1 MDGDFVTTR
10 WSRVLAARDGS
21 EAEARQALEK
31 LFQAYWL
38 PLFAFVRRQGHDPDT
53 ASDLTQAYFTT
64 LLEKDFLK
72 AVEPSA
78 GRFRSFLLA
87 SLKHFLS
94 HERDKERALK
104 RGGGARTFSLDAQAA
119 EARLGR
125 EPVDS
130 LTPEEIF
137 ERQWALTV
145 LERGLYRLRV
155 ASVKVG
161 SEAVFDRLK
170 PYLTGETSRVPQREV
185 AAELGMSEGA
195 VRGAIHRLR
204 KRFGA
209 MLREEVSDTLADL
222 SDADDEIRYLLSVIQ
237 PWAGGGS

>member
-1 MDGDFVTTR
+1 MDRDFVTTR

-104 RGGGARTFSLDAQAA
+104 RGGGARFFSLDAQAA
-119 EARLGR
+119 EAQLGR
-125 EPVDS
+125 EPAEG

-137 ERQWALTV
+137 EQQWALTV
-145 LERGLYRLRV
+145 LERALERLRA
-155 ASVKVG
+155 ASAQAG
-161 SEAVFDRLK
+161 SEVLFERLR
-170 PYLTGETSRVPQREV
+170 PYLTGETSRIPHREV
-185 AAELGMSEGA
+185 AAELRMSEGA
-195 VRGAIHRLR
+195 VRTAVHRLR

-209 MLREEVSDTLADL
+209 MLRAEIGDTVADPTE
-222 SDADDEIRYLLSVIQ
+222 ADDEIRYLLSVIQ

>member
-1 MDGDFVTTR
+1 VNGGFVTTQ

-21 EAEARQALEK
+21 DEQARQALES

-38 PLFAFVRRQGHDPDT
+38 PLFAFVRRQGHDPES

-64 LLEKDFLK
+64 LIEKGFLK

-78 GRFRSFLLA
+78 GRFRSFLLT

-94 HERDKERALK
+94 HERDREQALK
-104 RGGGARTFSLDAQAA
+104 RGGGAHTFSLDAQAA
-119 EARLGR
+119 EETLGP
-125 EPVDS
+125 EPADH
-130 LTPEEIF
+130 LTPEQIF

-145 LERGLYRLRV
+145 LDRSLERLRMD
-155 ASVKVG
+155 SVKAG
-161 SEAVFDRLK
+161 SETQFEILK
-170 PYLTGETSRVPQREV
+170 PCLTGESSRGAYGDA

-195 VRGAIHRLR
+195 VRTAVHRLR

-209 MLREEVSDTLADL
+209 ALRAEVRETVADP
-222 SDADDEIRYLLSVIQ
+222 SEADDEIRYLLSVIQ
-237 PWAGGGS
+237 PWESEGP